1 MKTRTVLK
9 FTTNPWL
16 KILQKNNW
24 FSHFRPALLKIGLL
38 FHKSPHVQNV
48 LTVSVCMNEYFW
60 YLLECDC
67 CRNMA
72 KMQDLI
78 WIFNKSLCKLC
89 WFSQTKMCICFL
101 PLACYSYNNRKK
113 YILLE
118 IEIFTSN
125 LCWYSQ
131 IRQSSI
137 LYAGSL
143 GLIDPSD
150 GPSTR

>member
-1 MKTRTVLK
+1 MAIAYIDSIQEYGFYFINSPQVL
-9 FTTNPWL
+9 N
-16 KILQKNNW
+16 ILT
-24 FSHFRPALLKIGLL
+24 A
-38 FHKSPHVQNV
+38 
-48 LTVSVCMNEYFW
+48 SVCMNEYFW

-101 PLACYSYNNRKK
+101 PPACYSYNNRKK

-118 IEIFTSN
+118 IEIFPSN

-131 IRQSSI
+131 LRQSSI
-137 LYAGSL
+137 LHAESQCPRMDLSKRFLPKQMTTTGWK
-143 GLIDPSD
+143 GTP
-150 GPSTR
+150 

>member
-1 MKTRTVLK
+1 MAMSRLIGYP
-9 FTTNPWL
+9 TTLYIPVN
-16 KILQKNNW
+16 IC
-24 FSHFRPALLKIGLL
+24 
-38 FHKSPHVQNV
+38 
-48 LTVSVCMNEYFW
+48 SVCMNEYFW

-150 GPSTR
+150 GPSIILIG

>member
-1 MKTRTVLK
+1 ML
-9 FTTNPWL
+9 N
-16 KILQKNNW
+16 ILT
-24 FSHFRPALLKIGLL
+24 A
-38 FHKSPHVQNV
+38 
-48 LTVSVCMNEYFW
+48 SVCMNEYFW

-131 IRQSSI
+131 IRQS
-137 LYAGSL
+137 L
-143 GLIDPSD
+143 GLIDRFKIKHWEKPCSFHI
-150 GPSTR
+150 GTYCHCCLNIKAKLPAAGHFSLK